1 MLATSFFL
9 GLCLTVAPEAAEP
22 PVSALPAISW
32 AQLPDDV
39 RLATEKFQQADHWRD
54 RSDRGKELV
63 PLGEPAVAAML
74 VVLRSGDNQ
83 RLRRDALQ
91 WLRKQHPTQADVK
104 DFILTEGLTSSDF
117 TIRYE
122 SLWHVG
128 EHRWT
133 EAREALFK
141 QMRYDH
147 NEDWHRFVAA
157 KSLGELGDT
166 RALRTLIEA
175 AQHDRYMPRHFGNIG
190 LKALTGKSLDD
201 FGNYNYGEGAFVSG
215 GREAMLMNPDPL
227 ASATTLA
234 QRYAA
239 SRDFLQWLQT
249 ERPMLYET
257 LVTRF

>member
-1 MLATSFFL
+1 MPSVSFL
-9 GLCLTVAPEAAEP
+9 VGLCLAVTPEITAEP
-22 PVSALPAISW
+22 LSALPTISW
-32 AQLPDDV
+32 AQLPEGV
-39 RLATEKFQQADHWRD
+39 RLATEKFEQAGHWRD
-54 RSDRGKELV
+54 RLDRGKELV

-83 RLRRDALQ
+83 RLRRDALE
-91 WLRKQHPTQADVK
+91 WLRRNHPTHADVK
-104 DFILTEGLTSSDF
+104 EFILYEGLTSNDF
-117 TIRYE
+117 TVRYE

-128 EHRWT
+128 EHRWS

-147 NEDWHRFVAA
+147 TEDWHRFVAA

-201 FGNYNYGEGAFVSG
+201 FGEYNYGEGAFVSG
-215 GREAMLMNPDPL
+215 GKEAIMMNPDPL
-227 ASATTLA
+227 DSATTLA

-249 ERPMLYET
+249 ERPVLYET